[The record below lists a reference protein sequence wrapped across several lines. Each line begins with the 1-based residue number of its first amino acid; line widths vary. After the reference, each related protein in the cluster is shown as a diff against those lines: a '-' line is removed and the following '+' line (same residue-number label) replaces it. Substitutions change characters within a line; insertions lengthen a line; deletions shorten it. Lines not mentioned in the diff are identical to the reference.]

1 MLVYLFFFIRVLITS
16 LMLLYFCHCITDLVP
31 NQIDKSGF
39 VWAFIGWEIVK
50 NDCTLQK
57 GHQQLPNG
65 MIL

>member
-1 MLVYLFFFIRVLITS
+1 
-16 LMLLYFCHCITDLVP
+16 MLLYFCHCITDLVP
-31 NQIDKSGF
+31 NQTDKSGF
-39 VWAFIGWEIVK
+39 VWTFIGWEIVK